1 MAARLIASRP
11 LFTRVVHGDARARP
25 GIPTADPGLIDF
37 GLRRGSLEGPMSESH
52 GLNPEYQSLLQ
63 RHRWQLDALR
73 CALADSTH
81 ELREAEAV
89 LVQLKEL
96 QRAARQGASAV
107 SDRLDPLHMRAVVT
121 YLAQL
126 VERIEQQTR
135 HRDQL
140 ITLCSLKR
148 RDCAEAEAQ
157 LAAIEGH
164 GGPVS
169 LDSAEAPSSLATAM
183 KSMAFAD
190 PPAPAGPAQPEARI
204 IEMMLPGV

>member
-1 MAARLIASRP
+1 
-11 LFTRVVHGDARARP
+11 
-25 GIPTADPGLIDF
+25 
-37 GLRRGSLEGPMSESH
+37 MSESR
-52 GLNPEYQSLLQ
+52 GLNSEHQALLH

-73 CALADSTH
+73 CALADSLH

-96 QRAARQGASAV
+96 QRAARQGAAAV
-107 SDRLDPLHMRAVVT
+107 SDRLDPMHMRAVVT
-121 YLAQL
+121 YLGQL
-126 VERIEQQTR
+126 VERIDQQTR

-157 LAAIEGH
+157 LAEIEAQAGQEQGQDQPAAL
-164 GGPVS
+164 GGPPGPRR
-169 LDSAEAPSSLATAM
+169 AET
-183 KSMAFAD
+183 
-190 PPAPAGPAQPEARI
+190 RV